1 MSLERAL
8 GITLLGTAG
17 TMGLMLRG
25 WGNLLFF
32 SQDTAE
38 SLGFLSRYPDEFRE
52 PLVLPQ
58 GSQVSIRVMRECTG
72 LLWILGRG
80 IRPQFPWKAR
90 SQGVSQGWQDVWVPS
105 RCDGDLREPLILSL
119 ATEVSFRVVRGL
131 SGFLLSWFR
140 ELGPYLQL
148 KWEIQGSSLVL
159 TWISGFLWR
168 FSCRVNR
175 RLRLWHVTLLPSR
188 GVKEVSCL
196 LLC

>member
-1 MSLERAL
+1 
-8 GITLLGTAG
+8 
-17 TMGLMLRG
+17 MLRG

-38 SLGFLSRYPDEFRE
+38 SLGFLFRYPDEFRE

-119 ATEVSFRVVRGL
+119 ASQESFRVVRGL
-131 SGFLLSWFR
+131 SGFLSSWCR
-140 ELGPYLQL
+140 GLGPHLEWR
-148 KWEIQGSSLVL
+148 WETQGSSPVL
-159 TWISGFLWR
+159 IWILGFLWR
-168 FSCRVNR
+168 FPWGVSHHLVLRHGTSLPQGCQASCRI
-175 RLRLWHVTLLPSR
+175 
-188 GVKEVSCL
+188 EVGIWRYF
-196 LLC
+196 